1 MRVKMAMGR
10 PRDFDVDK
18 ALDCALQVFWK
29 KGYEGTSLS
38 DLTEA
43 MDINRPSLYA
53 AFGNKEDLF
62 IKALDRYGEKTAC
75 VYKAL
80 EEPKARDAVEKMLFS
95 LAESQTGTDG
105 PRGCLMINGALACS
119 ETGEPIKKE
128 LITRRAA
135 GEAALRQRLERA
147 AVENDLPPGANP
159 ADLARY
165 IATVCQGMAVQAAS
179 GATGAQLKAVA
190 ATALQGWPKRG

>member
-1 MRVKMAMGR
+1 MAMGR

-18 ALDCALQVFWK
+18 ALDCALKVFWK
-29 KGYEGTSLS
+29 KGYEGASLS

-43 MDINRPSLYA
+43 MNINRPSLYA

-62 IKALDRYGEKTAC
+62 LKALDRYGEKTAC

-80 EEPKARDAVEKMLFS
+80 EEPKARDAVEKFLFG
-95 LAESQTGTDG
+95 LAEVQTGPDG
-105 PRGCLMINGALACS
+105 PRGCLNINGALACS
-119 ETGEPIKKE
+119 ETAEPIRKE

-135 GEAALRQRLERA
+135 GETMLRQRLERA
-147 AVENDLPPGANP
+147 RAENDLPPGANP

-179 GATGAQLKAVA
+179 GATREELKAVA
-190 ATALQGWPKRG
+190 ATALRVWPRAA